1 MKEIESFL
9 NKVLTNLNIK
19 NIENITIDEA
29 RNIIKNLN
37 EFLYTNYDGIGK
49 TFELDEERDYISDYH
64 KFWEKNCEKIL
75 EPSIDKSKC
84 EEVAEVFH
92 EIYLNNKKA
101 FYSLYSKEGLK
112 DDEVCKIRFY
122 TASQD
127 FNGSRVFSEYAKIYK
142 DDPSIFDKEYINSEP
157 DSFIRDLKFSNL
169 SQTDKRIQFAKKSA
183 EMLLQFGCEPF
194 ELLKKFD
201 GDLIE
206 IKNQLIMNQ
215 GMGFGNKKA
224 DMFIR
229 DMIVLNVWKDYKNFE
244 QLDVASDRN
253 TMKVALRTGILKTK
267 IPLVSSFLDIFC
279 YQYSL
284 IDQWCAKAWREV
296 WKVWNKKYP
305 KECIEGPSLIDYLVY
320 RIIGVEFCNEKLA
333 IFKGQECGHIFKW
346 HSSKNRK
353 CQVCAKSKVYAE
365 AKLVN
370 KILPCQDV
378 DGHVYIEKN
387 KYVTGEEAVLQ
398 GYKECPLKKV
408 CNPMSN
414 EFIKYNGPKS
424 ISILGRTGWSSAYTK
439 KNEGG
444 GGLMS

>member
-92 EIYLNNKKA
+92 EIYLNNKRA
-101 FYSLYSKEGLK
+101 FYLLYSKEGLK

-194 ELLKKFD
+194 DLLKKFD

-253 TMKVALRTGILKTK
+253 TMKVAL
-267 IPLVSSFLDIFC
+267 
-279 YQYSL
+279 
-284 IDQWCAKAWREV
+284 
-296 WKVWNKKYP
+296 
-305 KECIEGPSLIDYLVY
+305 
-320 RIIGVEFCNEKLA
+320 
-333 IFKGQECGHIFKW
+333 
-346 HSSKNRK
+346 
-353 CQVCAKSKVYAE
+353 
-365 AKLVN
+365 
-370 KILPCQDV
+370 
-378 DGHVYIEKN
+378 
-387 KYVTGEEAVLQ
+387 
-398 GYKECPLKKV
+398 
-408 CNPMSN
+408 
-414 EFIKYNGPKS
+414 
-424 ISILGRTGWSSAYTK
+424 
-439 KNEGG
+439 
-444 GGLMS
+444 